1 MNGRRILLV
10 EDESDIAHL
19 VTLHLAQAGATVVH
33 AHDGTSGLS
42 EALTSTWDLVLLDLG
57 LPGCDGLDVCRR
69 LREHRPSTPI
79 IMLTARSSEA
89 ERVTGLQCGA
99 DDYVV
104 KPFGV
109 RELIARIDALLRRVD
124 ALAQTPQDGIVSSGE
139 ISLDRGTHTARVA
152 GVDVQLTAREFDLL
166 AHFVRHPGCVF
177 SRSDLLTD
185 VWGQT
190 YDGYL
195 HTVNTHINRLRRKIE
210 RDTGNPR
217 FIQTVW
223 GVGYRLRSV
232 DGPG

>member
-1 MNGRRILLV
+1 
-10 EDESDIAHL
+10 
-19 VTLHLAQAGATVVH
+19 
-33 AHDGTSGLS
+33 
-42 EALTSTWDLVLLDLG
+42 LTARWDLVLLDLG

-89 ERVTGLQCGA
+89 DRINGLQCGA

-109 RELIARIDALLRRVD
+109 RELVARIDALLRRVD
-124 ALAQTPQDGIVSSGE
+124 AVARAPANGLISSGE
-139 ISLDRGTHTARVA
+139 ISLDSDTHTARVA
-152 GVDVQLTAREFDLL
+152 GVEVRLTAREFDLL
-166 AHFVRHPGCVF
+166 AHFVRHPGRVF
-177 SRSDLLTD
+177 SRADLLCD

-210 RDTGNPR
+210 SDTGNPR

-223 GVGYRLRSV
+223 GVGYRLRTM
-232 DGPG
+232 DGSG